1 MTPLVVPCPSFLTA
15 LTLSVPLSNNQGT
28 TSAAPAP
35 LAAFGPIR
43 ERYTCLYC
51 LLDFPSFSSHNGHTE
66 NKHPREVGGSPLE
79 CTHEVMRTSP
89 QEEWEDVGEAEAV
102 AAQQLLPHPSLPAL
116 NELHKSKE
124 TSKRPR
130 PVSNITPRSPLVE
143 PRSNEQQEEKV
154 CVICMD
160 EPRGVVFNCS
170 HCACCRDCANQI
182 TRCPL
187 CRTLITLR
195 QHAPVEARRAVGF
208 ASCMAQRQHVVQQ
221 PMAEAGNAAPAA
233 DNSSASLFTPAT
245 LQAELIP
252 YEPDVSH
259 IIIAL
264 DRSRSM
270 RGRRQEMLDSVN
282 EFIWQQ
288 QLLPNSQ
295 QARITVLQFASRPSI
310 TFLAQ
315 PLMDCR
321 ELTLADYEVRS
332 GTALYDS
339 LMFIIHKFRQC
350 ENAVVAVITD
360 GVDTSSR
367 AADQSQVANS
377 IATVQ
382 RTMGWQFH
390 YLCVD
395 VEGALQGR
403 ALGFDTTTRVR
414 PERLAASVSRRL
426 SSNVGSSRASMSRI
440 FS

>member
-1 MTPLVVPCPSFLTA
+1 M
-15 LTLSVPLSNNQGT
+15 
-28 TSAAPAP
+28 
-35 LAAFGPIR
+35 
-43 ERYTCLYC
+43 
-51 LLDFPSFSSHNGHTE
+51 
-66 NKHPREVGGSPLE
+66 
-79 CTHEVMRTSP
+79 
-89 QEEWEDVGEAEAV
+89 
-102 AAQQLLPHPSLPAL
+102 
-116 NELHKSKE
+116 
-124 TSKRPR
+124 
-130 PVSNITPRSPLVE
+130 
-143 PRSNEQQEEKV
+143 
-154 CVICMD
+154 ICMD
-160 EPRGVVFNCS
+160 ELRAVVFNCN
-170 HCACCRDCANQI
+170 HCTCCYDCANQI

-195 QHAPVEARRAVGF
+195 QHTPAEARRAVGF
-208 ASCMAQRQHVVQQ
+208 ASCMARRQHVVQQ
-221 PMAEAGNAAPAA
+221 PNVKADIVAPTAV
-233 DNSSASLFTPAT
+233 NSSAPPMTG
-245 LQAELIP
+245 QAESIP
-252 YEPDVSH
+252 HEPEVNH

-295 QARITVLQFASRPSI
+295 QARITILQFARRPSI

-321 ELTLADYEVRS
+321 ELTLADYEMRS

-339 LMFIIHKFRQC
+339 LMFLIHKFRQC

-367 AADQSQVANS
+367 AADQNQVANS

-382 RTMGWQFH
+382 RTMGWHFH

-395 VEGALQGR
+395 IEGALQGQ
-403 ALGFDTTTRVR
+403 ALGFDTTTEVR

-426 SSNVGSSRASMSRI
+426 SSKVASSRASMSRM